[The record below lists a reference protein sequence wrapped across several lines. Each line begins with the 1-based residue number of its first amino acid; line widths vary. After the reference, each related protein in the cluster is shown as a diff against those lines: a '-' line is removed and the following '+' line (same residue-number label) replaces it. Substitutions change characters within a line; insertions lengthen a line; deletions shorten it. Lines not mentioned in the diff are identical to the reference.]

1 MKTPDQVILV
11 DENDREIGV
20 MEKMEAHHK
29 AQLHRAVSVFVFNS
43 RGEWLLQQRAKEK
56 YHSGSL
62 WSNACCTHP
71 LPGESTEEA
80 AHRRLEEE
88 MGMDCPLSHLFS
100 FVYKEKLDNEL
111 TEYEYDHV
119 FIGNTDVLPKPNPD
133 EVENYKYV
141 SFAELEEDIMQNPD
155 NYTVWFRIITAQ
167 VYDHL
172 QKK

>member
-71 LPGESTEEA
+71 LPGESAEDA
-80 AHRRLEEE
+80 AHRRLDEE